1 MNMLNR
7 GFTQLND
14 DDLYHRATAIVAGVG
29 ANAKF
34 AALAASLPPIS
45 AAAAALNKASTLPGG
60 AVREQSVLGE
70 RTALVPLL
78 QNLAD
83 ALEIVPG
90 VTAVDLAGTGYELR
104 QSNHHTSLPPDMPT
118 GLHLKYPGISGQLQ
132 VLLSAVARAMFYE
145 VEYTLDPVNGPW
157 TDVPAFGSTRGI
169 VLTGLTRG
177 KDYYVRVRAVAAGQ
191 NRGPWSDIATTM
203 AM

>member
-1 MNMLNR
+1 MPLTAAYTAAPKGGYTASIKAIPGAISEGETLDEARENLADALRMVLECNR
-7 GFTQLND
+7 GIARRD
-14 DDLYHRATAIVAGVG
+14 E
-29 ANAKF
+29 
-34 AALAASLPPIS
+34 
-45 AAAAALNKASTLPGG
+45 

-70 RTALVPLL
+70 RTPLIPLL

-90 VTAVDLAGTGYELR
+90 VTAVDLAGTGFELW

-118 GLHLKYPGISGQLQ
+118 GLHLKYPGILGQLQ

-157 TDVPAFGSTRGI
+157 TAVPAFGSTRGI